1 MDFGFGGKGIRTP
14 GLLIAN
20 ETLYQLS
27 YTPRDGE
34 RKLSR
39 CRNLSA
45 REKTAD
51 NASAQQTE
59 AGGQAYVNTWRFGV
73 SGSIEARA

>member
-1 MDFGFGGKGIRTP
+1 
-14 GLLIAN
+14 
-20 ETLYQLS
+20 
-27 YTPRDGE
+27 
-34 RKLSR
+34 
-39 CRNLSA
+39 LSA